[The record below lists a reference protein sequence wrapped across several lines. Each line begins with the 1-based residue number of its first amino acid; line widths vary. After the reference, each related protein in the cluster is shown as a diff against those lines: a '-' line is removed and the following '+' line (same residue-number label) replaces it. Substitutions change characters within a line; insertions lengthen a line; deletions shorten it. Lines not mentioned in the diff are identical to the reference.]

1 MAARGLTFNGVRN
14 GLLNDTQL
22 FFGKRI
28 NTGEKS
34 KLFKENNSSLEQNY
48 LVYLYTVFILC
59 LGFV

>member
-22 FFGKRI
+22 FFDKRI

-34 KLFKENNSSLEQNY
+34 KLFKQNSSSLEQN
-48 LVYLYTVFILC
+48 
-59 LGFV
+59 